1 MWRTREYR
9 YVLIGFVLIG
19 FSLFGIG
26 FTIAQT
32 ISKAE
37 KTTDKAEMDCVLI
50 QYTGDA
56 SEEGVKISEIWLK
69 EKGCKRSVVY
79 PDGYVPVLI
88 PKEEVNR
95 VRALLGKDRFVRIS
109 PDLE

>member
-1 MWRTREYR
+1 MWGTKEYC

-19 FSLFGIG
+19 IG
-26 FTIAQT
+26 VALPQTVADKQTDIA
-32 ISKAE
+32 E
-37 KTTDKAEMDCVLI
+37 VDCVLI

-69 EKGCKRSVVY
+69 EKGCKRSIVY

-88 PKEEVNR
+88 PKEEVDR
-95 VRALLGKDRFVRIS
+95 VRALLGKDRFLRIS